1 MTRET
6 PGLTTLLN
14 VSLAI
19 YLEGIE
25 GKLTGGCF
33 SAGQSN
39 YGTAIA
45 ERPSRSLCRN
55 QCVSPNMN
63 SQEAWKRLANQLQKA
78 GVSGGRGS
86 IPGGKGAFAGGGL
99 LIALVAGGI
108 ALNASLF
115 NGTCARLSI
124 PRMSHRTLDSRWWS
138 PCYQIYSVR
147 DSACDS
153 LSPAYGRVIG
163 CKELDKRF
171 TPKELTSW
179 YPSLWS
185 SLARAILTRKSD
197 SLA

>member
-147 DSACDS
+147 GSALRLPVSC
-153 LSPAYGRVIG
+153 LWARNRLQGIG
-163 CKELDKRF
+163 QEVYPEGTHLMV
-171 TPKELTSW
+171 S
-179 YPSLWS
+179 PSLE
-185 SLARAILTRKSD
+185 LLNPK
-197 SLA
+197 L